1 MSVFVLGDCFVIIV
15 VFLIDEGDG
24 NGGGGVEHLSV
35 GDASIPVTEYD
46 CSWGDDLGFSSPGRL
61 RILTRPTREEVGSV
75 DDVGDVLGKRVVFG
89 PGEEIG
95 Q

>member
-1 MSVFVLGDCFVIIV
+1 MKQF
-15 VFLIDEGDG
+15 
-24 NGGGGVEHLSV
+24 SV
-35 GDASIPVTEYD
+35 GDASVSMPEYD
-46 CSWGDDLGFSSPGRL
+46 CSGGDDLGFSCPGRL
-61 RILTRPTREEVGSV
+61 RILARPTREEVGSV